1 MRTIRSNLVGVA
13 AWLALGALAPVAGAM
28 TLPVTFN
35 YLTES
40 ATIKTPFLAGD
51 TLLLDTLVT
60 SETGAL
66 AQSITFSVGANVASA
81 VGSAVWAIS
90 TAAGPGPR
98 LTGVNIDVRDSSNS
112 LVFSDTFTAPTV
124 AGFAHS
130 VLASS
135 ILPGTYTLM
144 VTGNG
149 VRESSLDLSLSFVSA
164 VPEPH
169 TLALMLAGTVA
180 MGFVVRR
187 RQR

>member
-1 MRTIRSNLVGVA
+1 MHPRRSNWASVA
-13 AWLALGALAPVAGAM
+13 AWLALGALAPGAGAT

-40 ATIKTPFLAGD
+40 ATIKTPFAAGD

-60 SETGAL
+60 SETGPL
-66 AQSITFSVGANVASA
+66 TQIVTFSVGASVASA

-98 LTGVNIDVRDSSNS
+98 LTGVNIDVLNSSNA
-112 LVFSDTFTAPTV
+112 LVFSDTFTPPNV

-130 VLASS
+130 VLSGS
-135 ILPGTYTLM
+135 IGPGTYTLK
-144 VTGNG
+144 VTGTG
-149 VRESSLDLSLSFVSA
+149 VRESSLDVSLSFVSA

-169 TLALMLAGTVA
+169 TLALMLSGVA
-180 MGFVVRR
+180 AVGFVVRR
-187 RQR
+187 RAG